1 MGDESGNRHTEAAA
15 AGRPSDRRRAT
26 RYQIEAGM
34 VARSAGN
41 RSRVIRGRIVDL
53 SQAGVSA
60 VIAADLSM
68 GEVFEIEFGL
78 PYASKPVRI
87 EAAICNRE
95 GYRYGLEF
103 VLALA
108 AQQELINRT
117 CAALALL
124 G

>member
-1 MGDESGNRHTEAAA
+1 M
-15 AGRPSDRRRAT
+15 GRPSDRRRGA
-26 RYQIEAGM
+26 RYKIEAGM

-53 SQAGVSA
+53 SQGGVSA
-60 VIAADLSM
+60 VIAAELAM

-78 PYASKPVRI
+78 PYASQPVRI

-103 VLALA
+103 VHVIAS
-108 AQQELINRT
+108 QQDMINRT
-117 CAALALL
+117 CVTLALL
-124 G
+124 R